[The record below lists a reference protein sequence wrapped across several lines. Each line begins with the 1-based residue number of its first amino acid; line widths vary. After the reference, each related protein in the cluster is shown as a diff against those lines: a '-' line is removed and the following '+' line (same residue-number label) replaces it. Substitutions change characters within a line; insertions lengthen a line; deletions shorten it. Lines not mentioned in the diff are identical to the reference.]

1 MISAQSISAQSST
14 TISGAVHMSGAQQS
28 ASHVDLTPLI
38 DVVFII
44 VVFLLLTAN
53 TRLLSL
59 PITVPES
66 DDIPESVSALP
77 AVIKISISAANEG
90 WFLEDEN
97 YSRWE
102 VFRERL
108 MDTIRREPNS
118 VVSIAADQQA
128 DVQRFVKVLTLLT
141 QQEIKSTQIVLKQEE

>member
-1 MISAQSISAQSST
+1 MISARSST
-14 TISGAVHMSGAQQS
+14 TISSAISTNSSASSAQQS
-28 ASHVDLTPLI
+28 VSHVDLTPLI

-44 VVFLLLTAN
+44 LVFLLLTAN

-77 AVIKISISAANEG
+77 AVINISVSADSEG
-90 WFLEDEN
+90 WFIEDEN
-97 YSRWE
+97 FVRWE
-102 VFRERL
+102 AFSEALINRI
-108 MDTIRREPNS
+108 THEPDS
-118 VVSIAADQQA
+118 AVAIAADQQA

-141 QQEIKSTQIVLKQEE
+141 QQKIKNTQIILKQEH